1 MYTKKVC
8 DFSEGKWYAFF
19 CIYEMKI
26 QEVFIMGCFIVPAA
40 EAVITT
46 VATKMM
52 KSNEK
57 EESVKVSFAD
67 GTLEEATKIK
77 FSTKLGW
84 LNKMLWGGSAL
95 LAFEHLWHG
104 EVVPFFPFLTAVK
117 TGEVA
122 GMLQEMSTV
131 GVLMAVL
138 VTSVWG
144 IMLAVSSV
152 MEKNAISDVEAVKEE
167 A

>member
-1 MYTKKVC
+1 
-8 DFSEGKWYAFF
+8 
-19 CIYEMKI
+19 
-26 QEVFIMGCFIVPAA
+26 MGCFIVPAA

-46 VATKMM
+46 VATKMV

-84 LNKMLWGGSAL
+84 LNKMLWCGSAL